1 MILALPSAPSGISAM
16 STGLDSQLLAQAHLL
31 LRRGQVHLALGQ
43 LSSALTAS
51 ADMPQS
57 LKLLAR
63 LALHEQRMT
72 LADQALRRA
81 LQALP
86 DDAETHAL
94 AAAGAK
100 LRGDA
105 DLLEQAARRALALD
119 HAQPLATALLVE
131 HLRDKLQFTEALEL
145 SARCLARHP
154 DDWGTRLARADLWQ
168 FVGEADAAEQD
179 ALRAAEVSQSLQA
192 KQSACMNM
200 LYLDD
205 APAEEVLER
214 HIRLGAGITPI
225 KMPLRVRAPYQPG
238 LRPLRVGL
246 LSADL
251 RRHPVGTFVEPL
263 LSAWDR
269 RRIAPVCYSDGA
281 SDATTARLRRY
292 CPDWHDVRGEPDAR
306 VMQRIQD
313 DAVDVLIDLSGHTFG
328 SRPHLLSSRCAP
340 LQLTYLGYL
349 FDTGLAGCDGVIG
362 DTATLPEGSHSARRP
377 LRLPGSFLCYLPPAQ
392 TPPVV
397 KRASGAAPIFGS
409 FNHLA
414 KLSPQTVALW
424 SRVVN
429 AVPHSRLVL
438 CALGL
443 ADAGVRD
450 RIRARFAASGLGPD
464 RLELRPPN
472 TDPVGFPAQ
481 YGDIDIALD
490 PLPFNGGT
498 TTLQALWQGVPV
510 ISCPGERMAAR
521 SGLSILGTAGLSQLI
536 AADHDQFIAIAC
548 TLASD
553 FAWRQELRQT
563 LRQRLTDAGLTD
575 ARRFAQAFAGLLEA
589 TAAGT

>member
-1 MILALPSAPSGISAM
+1 MDSTGFDKHLVAQAQQLLHRGRVDLAL
-16 STGLDSQLLAQAHLL
+16 D
-31 LRRGQVHLALGQ
+31 Q
-43 LSSALTAS
+43 LSPALTS
-51 ADMPQS
+51 AALMPNS

-63 LALHEQRMT
+63 LALREQRMP
-72 LADQALRRA
+72 LAGQALQRV
-81 LQALP
+81 LQETP
-86 DDAETHAL
+86 DDAEAHAL
-94 AAAGAK
+94 MAASAK
-100 LRGDA
+100 LTGDPE
-105 DLLEQAARRALALD
+105 LLERAARRALSLD

-131 HLRDKLQFTEALEL
+131 HLRDGLRLTEALQL
-145 SARCLARHP
+145 ASRCLKQHP

-168 FVGEADAAEQD
+168 FAGEADAAEAD
-179 ALRAAEVSQSLQA
+179 ALRAAQVSNSLQA

-200 LYLDD
+200 LYRDE
-205 APAEEVLER
+205 PSAEQVLER
-214 HIRLGAGITPI
+214 HVRLGAAIPPI
-225 KMPLRVRAPYQPG
+225 KMPLRPRTPYRPG

-269 RRIAPVCYSDGA
+269 QRIVPVCYSDA
-281 SDATTARLRRY
+281 TADATTARLRGY
-292 CPDWHDVRGEPDAR
+292 CAEWHDVRGEPDVR
-306 VMQRIQD
+306 VMQRVQD
-313 DAVDVLIDLSGHTFG
+313 DAIDVLIDLGGHTFG
-328 SRPHLLSSRCAP
+328 SRPQLLSSRCAP

-362 DTATLPEGSHSARRP
+362 DAATLPEGSRSARRP
-377 LRLPGSFLCYLPPAQ
+377 LRLPGSFLCHLPSAQ
-392 TPPVV
+392 APPVV
-397 KRASGAAPIFGS
+397 ERAADIAPTFGS

-424 SRVVN
+424 SRVLN

-450 RIRARFAASGLGPD
+450 RVRARFAAQGLDPG

-472 TDPVGFPAQ
+472 TDPTGFLAQ
-481 YGDIDIALD
+481 YADIDIALD

-510 ISCPGERMAAR
+510 ITCPGERMAAR
-521 SGLSILGTAGLSQLI
+521 SGLSILGAAGLSQLI
-536 AADHDQFIAIAC
+536 ARDHDQFVAIAC
-548 TLASD
+548 ALGRDLVA
-553 FAWRQELRQT
+553 RQELRQT
-563 LRQRLTDAGLTD
+563 LRQRLVDAGMTD
-575 ARRFAQAFAGLLEA
+575 ARRFAEGFAALLEA
-589 TAAGT
+589 TVARS

>member
-1 MILALPSAPSGISAM
+1 MV
-16 STGLDSQLLAQAHLL
+16 STGFDSQLLDQAQQL
-31 LRRGQVHLALGQ
+31 LRRGQVRLALNQ

-63 LALHEQRMT
+63 LALREQQLP
-72 LADQALRRA
+72 LAGQALQRA
-81 LQALP
+81 LRAIP

-94 AAAGAK
+94 MAASAK
-100 LRGDA
+100 LSGDP

-131 HLRDKLQFTEALEL
+131 HLRDKLQLTEALEL
-145 SARCLARHP
+145 ANRCLARHP

-168 FVGEADAAEQD
+168 FAGEADAAEQD
-179 ALRAAEVSQSLQA
+179 AVRAAQVSQSLQA
-192 KQSACMNM
+192 RQAACMNM

-205 APAEEVLER
+205 ARAEQVLER
-214 HIRLGAGITPI
+214 HVRLGTGIAPI
-225 KMPLRVRAPYQPG
+225 KMPLRPRAPYRPG

-269 RRIAPVCYSDGA
+269 RRIVPVCYSDA
-281 SDATTARLRRY
+281 APDATTARLRRY
-292 CPDWHDVRGEPDAR
+292 CPDWRDVRGEPDAR

-313 DAVDVLIDLSGHTFG
+313 DAIDVLIDLGGHTFG
-328 SRPHLLSSRCAP
+328 SRPQLLSSRCAP

-362 DTATLPEGSHSARRP
+362 DAATLPEGGHSARRP
-377 LRLPGSFLCYLPPAQ
+377 LRLPGSFLCFVPPLH

-397 KRASGAAPIFGS
+397 ERTAGAPLTFGS

-424 SRVVN
+424 SRTVN

-450 RIRARFAASGLGPD
+450 RIRARFSASGLDPE

-472 TDPVGFPAQ
+472 TDPVAFLEQ

-510 ISCPGERMAAR
+510 ISFPGERMAAR

-536 AADHDQFIAIAC
+536 AGDPDQFVAVAC
-548 TLASD
+548 ALAGD
-553 FAWRQELRQT
+553 FAGRQELRRG
-563 LRQRLTDAGLTD
+563 LRQRLMDSGLTD
-575 ARRFAQAFAGLLEA
+575 AGRFAQDFAELLEA
-589 TAAGT
+589 TVAGR